1 MPTKSLHSG
10 KNFAVAF
17 GYSDSY
23 NDSQATYDK
32 CAKIYLTDATG
43 YRVVTTNTPVK
54 GTPKYGKFNSVW
66 VCNTTYTY
74 LVMKDGNSFTQ
85 GRWASTRYI
94 GFDNPPVS
102 DYGN

>member
-1 MPTKSLHSG
+1 MYWPNGGHSG

-43 YRVVTTNTPVK
+43 YRVVYHK
-54 GTPKYGKFNSVW
+54 HSCQG
-66 VCNTTYTY
+66 YTEI
-74 LVMKDGNSFTQ
+74 
-85 GRWASTRYI
+85 W
-94 GFDNPPVS
+94 
-102 DYGN
+102 